1 MTEHEA
7 MFLEFVKN
15 VFTESMKDIIHVI
28 VTHAPNDYFKDED
41 SRKEFQRRFSFLI
54 QEEDDLKNRFTFV
67 NLINPIEMENNS
79 ELTNY
84 MRERWRTHRNKLLEV
99 IVSSD
104 KVCFVNDFKAT
115 NALQDWVRLN
125 VKATTDWLRF
135 DISKLVLCFLCLL
148 CLTMVFSL

>member
-1 MTEHEA
+1 
-7 MFLEFVKN
+7 
-15 VFTESMKDIIHVI
+15 VI
-28 VTHAPNDYFKDED
+28 VTHAPKDYFKDED

-104 KVCFVNDFKAT
+104 KVCLVSDFKAT
-115 NALQDWVRLN
+115 TALQDWMRLN
-125 VKATTDWLRF
+125 IKAMTDWLHF
-135 DISKLVLCFLCLL
+135 DISKLIFCFLCFLCLR
-148 CLTMVFSL
+148 TVFSH